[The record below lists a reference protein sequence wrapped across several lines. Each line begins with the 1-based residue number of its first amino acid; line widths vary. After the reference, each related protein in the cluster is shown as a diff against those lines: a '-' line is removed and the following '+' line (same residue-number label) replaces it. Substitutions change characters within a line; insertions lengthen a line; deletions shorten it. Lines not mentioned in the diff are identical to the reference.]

1 MTLSGH
7 PIPSQPLEKRPT
19 SSPDPGQLTHLR
31 YAREELCDVNLPRKT
46 KVTFPCQIGLSKIQR
61 IPSLSP
67 CPSAGAGVIL
77 ARKSPPNTPWISLQ
91 TYKAPW
97 SQRDLANSASI
108 LYARIPICI
117 QVTCA
122 SPKTMDCVSSPLD
135 TEGEKVK
142 SRQSGTQ
149 V

>member
-19 SSPDPGQLTHLR
+19 SSPDQANLR
-31 YAREELCDVNLPRKT
+31 YAREKLCDVNLPRKA
-46 KVTFPCQIGLSKIQR
+46 KVIFPCQIGLSKIQR

-67 CPSAGAGVIL
+67 CPSAGAGVTL
-77 ARKSPPNTPWISLQ
+77 ARKSPSNTPWKPLQ
-91 TYKAPW
+91 AYQALQ
-97 SQRDLANSASI
+97 SQRDLANSASF
-108 LYARIPICI
+108 LYAICI

-122 SPKTMDCVSSPLD
+122 SPRPWTVHQVHLPFHWIWK
-135 TEGEKVK
+135 ERK
-142 SRQSGTQ
+142 SKA